1 MQQLCVI
8 RGKLPFLSCMVS
20 RVRLVKVSL
29 QKSGYKTR
37 VQSYSR
43 TKKEL
48 TKKACAVLQAPNK
61 VDKERDT
68 TSQLY
73 NSTKKRS
80 VKLLLCLC
88 SAHKAQRV

>member
-8 RGKLPFLSCMVS
+8 RGKPPFSSCMVS
-20 RVRLVKVSL
+20 RVMLVKRGL
-29 QKSGYKTR
+29 QKRAY
-37 VQSYSR
+37 
-43 TKKEL
+43 
-48 TKKACAVLQAPNK
+48 KKACAVLQAPNK
-61 VDKERDT
+61 VDKERAT

-80 VKLLLCLC
+80 FTLLLCLC